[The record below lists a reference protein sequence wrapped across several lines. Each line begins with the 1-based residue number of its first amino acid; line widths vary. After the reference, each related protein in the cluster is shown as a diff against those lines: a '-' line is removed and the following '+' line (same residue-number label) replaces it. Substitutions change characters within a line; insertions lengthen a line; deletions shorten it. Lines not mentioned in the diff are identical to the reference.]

1 MAFQRFN
8 RFMVGLFLLSLAAG
22 LAAGADRPKP
32 SYSEPELHTLAPLGG
47 SVGSSLEV
55 EVRGKFLAG
64 AHAAWMEHD
73 AFEVRVKSVAPVAS
87 PDAEGDEKAESKD
100 DVEYRVGLQID
111 IASDATP
118 GPHPLRL
125 VAAGGVSNRLYLQIH
140 QDPVIAE
147 SSRPHQQPATAQP
160 VAVPVVVNGTI
171 ARQGELDYYS
181 LEAAKGQ
188 EVAFEVI
195 FSHETLTKGFR
206 PQLRIYETAGSWLGS
221 RKLTQLAFHSE
232 VHGEINLSPGE
243 AGPPI
248 GTTPIN
254 SGLKYRFGKAGRYL
268 VEVASERFQGKPEY
282 AYQLR
287 VAPAGA
293 DYQSR
298 LKDSEWGRTF
308 TRRIGA
314 DRLDALWA
322 RTVTSNRP
330 TDPGAEGQP
339 ASGRPDPET
348 TYDNQKGKRPAPVP
362 NRVTHWTEKEPND
375 DSGRATEVALPGLIQ
390 GSIDRPGD
398 VDTYR
403 FKLSSAQ
410 RLAFEIQTPGLSPPH
425 FTPRFEIRDAA
436 GRSMV
441 TNLHKVNST
450 LSEGQWVVKDIESK
464 VIETFDQE
472 GEYTVEVRD
481 VTSRNGSPE
490 CRYRLLIRP
499 QIPHLGEFT
508 VETLKRGTE
517 DRRVDPLRINLAAGE
532 AKTLII
538 TARVEEIDARITDSL
553 GERAFDWGTGEM
565 ILQAEGLPPGVQ
577 ALPGTGILKI
587 KGKPRYETIR
597 KYNYLPDVLQAV
609 MVIHA
614 EDSARVMALPES
626 VRLTARPLIGS
637 RPGPTIPVAEV
648 PLMVVAGSVAK
659 AVPGEA
665 VGE

>member
-1 MAFQRFN
+1 MAFHRCN
-8 RFMVGLFLLSLAAG
+8 RFMVGLLLLSLPAA
-22 LAAGADRPKP
+22 LAADTDRLKQ

-47 SVGSSLEV
+47 QVGSSLEV

-64 AHAAWMEHD
+64 ASAAWMGHD
-73 AFEVRVKSVAPVAS
+73 AFEARVKSVEVAPPPA
-87 PDAEGDEKAESKD
+87 AEGDDKAKSKND
-100 DVEYRVGLQID
+100 GEYRVRLQID
-111 IASDATP
+111 IAPDASP

-125 VAAGGVSNRLYLQIH
+125 VAPGGVSNRLYLQIH
-140 QDPVIAE
+140 EDPVIAE
-147 SSRPHQQPATAQP
+147 SSRPHQKPATAQP
-160 VAVPVVVNGTI
+160 VVVPVVVNGSI

-181 LEAAKGQ
+181 LEASKGQ

-195 FSHETLTKGFR
+195 FSHETLSKGFR
-206 PQLRIYETAGSWLGS
+206 PQLRIYEAAGSWLGS
-221 RKLTQLAFHSE
+221 RQLTQLAFHSE

-243 AGPPI
+243 AGPPP
-248 GTTPIN
+248 GTTPVN
-254 SGLKYRFGKAGRYL
+254 SGLKHRFGKAGRYL

-287 VAPAGA
+287 LAPVGA

-308 TRRIGA
+308 TRRIGP
-314 DRLDALWA
+314 DRLEALWA

-330 TDPGAEGQP
+330 TDPAAEGQP
-339 ASGRPDPET
+339 GSGRPNPET
-348 TYDNQKGKRPAPVP
+348 AYDNQKGKRPAPIP

-375 DSGRATEVALPGLIQ
+375 GSGRATEVALPALIQ
-390 GSIDRPGD
+390 GAIDRPGD
-398 VDTYR
+398 VDIFR

-410 RLAFEIQTPGLSPPH
+410 RLTFEIQTPGLSPPH
-425 FTPRFEIRDAA
+425 FTPRFEIKDAA

-441 TNLHKVNST
+441 TNMHRVKST
-450 LSEGQWVVKDIESK
+450 LSEGQWVVKDVESK

-472 GEYTVEVRD
+472 GEYTVVVRD
-481 VTSRNGSPE
+481 ATSRSGSRE
-490 CRYRLLIRP
+490 SRYRLLIRP

-517 DRRVDPLRINLAAGE
+517 DRRVDPLRMNLAAGE

-538 TARVEEIDARITDSL
+538 TARIEEIDARITDSL
-553 GERAFDWGTGEM
+553 GERAFDWGTGDM
-565 ILQAEGLPPGVQ
+565 ILQAEGLPRGVK

-587 KGKPRYETIR
+587 KGKPRYETLR

-609 MVIHA
+609 LVFHA
-614 EDSARVMALPES
+614 EDDAPAMALPES
-626 VRLTARPLIGS
+626 VRLTARPLIGG
-637 RPGPTIPVAEV
+637 RPGPSIPVAEI
-648 PLMVVAGSVAK
+648 PLMVVAESVAK

-665 VGE
+665 AGN